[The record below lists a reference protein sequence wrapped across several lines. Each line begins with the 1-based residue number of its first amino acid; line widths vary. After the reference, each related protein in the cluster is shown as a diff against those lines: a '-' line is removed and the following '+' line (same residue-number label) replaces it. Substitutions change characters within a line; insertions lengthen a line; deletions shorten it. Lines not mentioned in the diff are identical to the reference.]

1 MIFILSF
8 YSLCKMYENIIN
20 QLSYIKAKHR
30 KNFIVALTSFIFHCV
45 FTQTNYHLSVISSSR
60 TNIVQIV
67 EHFQLIYALFHYLW
81 WEWQQIPSI
90 KMRGQ
95 DHLIVIHSSAL
106 RLEKK
111 WWLLFHHFTNLK
123 IYLIQFLLWKKNL
136 NRKYSSSVDD
146 FLHTWLNS
154 EVRIIQVWYIYIFEF
169 F

>member
-1 MIFILSF
+1 MIFIISF
-8 YSLCKMYENIIN
+8 YRFYKIYENIIN

-45 FTQTNYHLSVISSSR
+45 FTQTNCHLSVISSSR

-67 EHFQLIYALFHYLW
+67 ENFQLIYALFHYLW

-90 KMRGQ
+90 KMCGQ
-95 DHLIVIHSSAL
+95 DHLIVIHSSVL

-111 WWLLFHHFTNLK
+111 WWLLFHHFTNLE
-123 IYLIQFLLWKKNL
+123 IYLIQFLLWKKFFKQEIEFFRWRFSPYL
-136 NRKYSSSVDD
+136 IEFWSV
-146 FLHTWLNS
+146 HY
-154 EVRIIQVWYIYIFEF
+154 IGWYIEVFEF